1 MMSRQELSRRQSTEE
16 RLTRFAGEAGIPL
29 LRLGLGVVYLW
40 FGVLKLFPGGSPAQ
54 DLVERTVSA
63 LTFGI
68 IHGELARVSAAITE
82 IGIALVLL
90 SFRAPRLCA
99 VLLIGHVVLVST
111 PLVLFPG
118 EMWSGP
124 LQASFEAQYILKNL
138 VTVAAAVVIASSHP
152 RVR

>member
-1 MMSRQELSRRQSTEE
+1 MLRPGLSRRHSAEE
-16 RLTRFAGEAGIPL
+16 RFTRFAGEAGIPL
-29 LRLGLGVVYLW
+29 LRIGLGVVYLW

-68 IHGELARVSAAITE
+68 IHGDFARVSAAITE
-82 IGIALVLL
+82 IAIALVLL
-90 SFRAPRLCA
+90 SFRVP
-99 VLLIGHVVLVST
+99 LLSAGLLVGHVVLVST
-111 PLVLFPG
+111 PLVLFPA

-124 LQASFEAQYILKNL
+124 MQASFEGQYILKNL

>member
-1 MMSRQELSRRQSTEE
+1 MLRPETTRRESTEE
-16 RLTRFAGEAGIPL
+16 RLTRFAGGAGIPL
-29 LRLGLGVVYLW
+29 LRIGLGVVYLW

-68 IHGELARVSAAITE
+68 VHGDLARLSAAITE

-90 SFRAPRLCA
+90 SFRAPRSCA

-124 LQASFEAQYILKNL
+124 LLASFEAQYILKNL

>member
-1 MMSRQELSRRQSTEE
+1 M
-16 RLTRFAGEAGIPL
+16 
-29 LRLGLGVVYLW
+29 YLW
-40 FGVLKLFPGGSPAQ
+40 FGALKLFPGGSPAE

-68 IHGELARVSAAITE
+68 VGGDLARVGAAISE
-82 IGIALVLL
+82 IGIAVVLL
-90 SFRAPRLCA
+90 SFRAPRWCA

-118 EMWSGP
+118 EMWAGP
-124 LQASFEAQYILKNL
+124 LRASFEAQYILKNL

>member
-1 MMSRQELSRRQSTEE
+1 MLRPETTRRESTEE
-16 RLTRFAGEAGIPL
+16 RFTRFAGGAGIPL
-29 LRLGLGVVYLW
+29 LRIGLGVVYLW

-68 IHGELARVSAAITE
+68 VHGDLARLSAAITE

-90 SFRAPRLCA
+90 SCRAPRSCA

-124 LQASFEAQYILKNL
+124 LLASFEAQYILKNL

>member
-1 MMSRQELSRRQSTEE
+1 MSRPGTTRRESTGE
-16 RLTRFAGEAGIPL
+16 RLTRFARESGIPL
-29 LRLGLGVVYLW
+29 LRIGLGVVYLW

-68 IHGELARVSAAITE
+68 VHGDLARLSAAIPE

-90 SFRAPRLCA
+90 SFRAPRLTA
-99 VLLIGHVVLVST
+99 VLLVGHVVLVST